1 MKIKGLDFLRVF
13 GILLVL
19 IYHYFP
25 AMLPAGFLG
34 VNVLF
39 VLSGF
44 LISFHLID
52 ELFENKKIDYQKF
65 YSKRFVRIFPG
76 LLLMLFL
83 TTLFIMTINPD
94 YSVGFFDQFLAA
106 ISFNYNYF
114 EILRGG
120 SYEGQF
126 ITGIF
131 MNTWTLALEIH
142 FYLIWPWIMGFIY
155 KKSLEKRAVKRRFT
169 DLFLMTTFYLAIIGF
184 VLMLALT
191 IIKSVDTGF
200 VYFFDLSRM
209 GSFMVGS
216 FLAAFVKRFS
226 FKIIPY
232 NKATLIGLGLIL
244 LMAITMSYASK
255 VTYFVGFALTDL
267 ISGFLILVAYSNKNI
282 MEDKITSRLSDYS
295 YGFYLFH
302 WPVWIIVNDSDKTGK
317 GLLLAILI
325 TIALVLFNYHVF
337 EPIFRGK
344 SIISLKER
352 NPKYHINYEK
362 NRLIFQSVFLFM
374 IITSFSLSF
383 AISENAG
390 NMMSLE
396 KQILRESVNQDI
408 EKINLDKKELDQTI
422 DKNNS
427 EFVKSAK
434 KEKTL
439 TLIGDSVMLGPREYL
454 ANNIENLYINAEGS
468 RPLEDGASIITQMDQ
483 TNNLGDIVIMALG
496 TNAEVTPAPSLE
508 EIVRA
513 LPDGKR
519 LILVTCY
526 DNRYDQPH
534 RVSVAMNE
542 ISKKYDF
549 ITVMDWEDYAIKHPA
564 FYNGTDGVHFY
575 GQMEAYEAYLKL
587 LNEAIEK
594 SLLSPVKGE

>member
-1 MKIKGLDFLRVF
+1 
-13 GILLVL
+13 
-19 IYHYFP
+19 
-25 AMLPAGFLG
+25 
-34 VNVLF
+34 
-39 VLSGF
+39 
-44 LISFHLID
+44 
-52 ELFENKKIDYQKF
+52 
-65 YSKRFVRIFPG
+65 
-76 LLLMLFL
+76 
-83 TTLFIMTINPD
+83 
-94 YSVGFFDQFLAA
+94 
-106 ISFNYNYF
+106 
-114 EILRGG
+114 
-120 SYEGQF
+120 
-126 ITGIF
+126 
-131 MNTWTLALEIH
+131 
-142 FYLIWPWIMGFIY
+142 MGFIY

-169 DLFLMTTFYLAIIGF
+169 DLFLMTTFYLAILGF

-226 FKIIPY
+226 FKKIPY

-244 LMAITMSYASK
+244 LMAMTMSYASK
-255 VTYFVGFALTDL
+255 VTYFIGFALTDL
-267 ISGFLILVAYSNKNI
+267 ITGFLILVAYSNKNI
-282 MEDKITSRLSDYS
+282 MEDKITSMLSDYS

-302 WPVWIIVNDSDKTGK
+302 WPVWIIVSDSDKTGK

-344 SIISLKER
+344 NIISLKER
-352 NPKYHINYEK
+352 DAKYHINYEK

-408 EKINLDKKELDQTI
+408 EKIKLDKKELDQTI

-439 TLIGDSVMLGPREYL
+439 TLIGDSVMLGPRDYL
-454 ANNIENLYINAEGS
+454 SSNIENLYINAEGS

-549 ITVMDWEDYAIKHPA
+549 ITVMDWEEYAINHPS
-564 FYNGTDGVHFY
+564 FYSGTDGVHFY
-575 GQMEAYEAYLKL
+575 GQTQAYEAYLKL

>member
-44 LISFHLID
+44 LISFHLIG

-94 YSVGFFDQFLAA
+94 YSVGFFDQFLSA

-131 MNTWTLALEIH
+131 MHTWTLALEIH

-169 DLFLMTTFYLAIIGF
+169 DLFLMTTFYLAILGF

-226 FKIIPY
+226 FKKIPY

-244 LMAITMSYASK
+244 LMAMTMSYASK
-255 VTYFVGFALTDL
+255 VTYFIGFALTDL
-267 ISGFLILVAYSNKNI
+267 ITGFLILVAYSNKNI
-282 MEDKITSRLSDYS
+282 MEDKITSMLSDYS

-302 WPVWIIVNDSDKTGK
+302 WPVWIIVSDSDKTGK

-344 SIISLKER
+344 NIISLKER
-352 NPKYHINYEK
+352 DAKYHINYEK

-408 EKINLDKKELDQTI
+408 EKIKLDKKELDQTI

-439 TLIGDSVMLGPREYL
+439 TLIGDSVMLGPRDYL
-454 ANNIENLYINAEGS
+454 SSNIENLYINAEGS

-549 ITVMDWEDYAIKHPA
+549 ITVMDWEEYAINHPS
-564 FYNGTDGVHFY
+564 FYSGTDGVHFY
-575 GQMEAYEAYLKL
+575 GQTQAYEAYLKL